1 MGEEWDTHTTNTMK
15 CVLSESG
22 DMAEWLGAVFMQKM
36 RTMHE
41 VLGYC
46 TPFADKPFSCY
57 LLLPFLRA

>member
-1 MGEEWDTHTTNTMK
+1 M
-15 CVLSESG
+15 SG

-57 LLLPFLRA
+57 LLLPFLCA